1 MELQAEANLRN
12 AQEQRSWKTKQ
23 QAQFNTQLMGN
34 DMQSQVHVTQQYSA
48 TSKNMDGVLTAVRGN
63 IANIAGIIEGIQNAN
78 ARVDRVKERV
88 TDRYRGQ
95 SESAPPI
102 VEGSAAISGSGQ
114 NDADAV
120 EADEVAAAV
129 AELSTI
135 KEEGEGEAGAR
146 ADTAAGATTTTAD
159 GNTPRR

>member
-1 MELQAEANLRN
+1 VGVD
-12 AQEQRSWKTKQ
+12 KT
-23 QAQFNTQLMGN
+23 T
-34 DMQSQVHVTQQYSA
+34 
-48 TSKNMDGVLTAVRGN
+48 
-63 IANIAGIIEGIQNAN
+63 
-78 ARVDRVKERV
+78 
-88 TDRYRGQ
+88 
-95 SESAPPI
+95 P
-102 VEGSAAISGSGQ
+102 
-114 NDADAV
+114 DAV